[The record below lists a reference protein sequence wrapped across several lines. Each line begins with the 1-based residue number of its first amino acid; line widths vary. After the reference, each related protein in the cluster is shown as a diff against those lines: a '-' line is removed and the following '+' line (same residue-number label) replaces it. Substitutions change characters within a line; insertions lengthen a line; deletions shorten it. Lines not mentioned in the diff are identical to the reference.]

1 MAAWYRI
8 FIRITHLAMIIETT
22 TYDIFFYNLKL
33 EWLNKIVNLVQRDNQ
48 RFTDNLNFISFNDSI
63 SSSLRRDIE
72 IQMNS

>member
-1 MAAWYRI
+1 
-8 FIRITHLAMIIETT
+8 MIIETT